1 MIKKMPMTGLGSE
14 WMLNKT
20 NLIFLGIGIGIIA
33 LAVGVINLGVTL
45 ADVSDLLNL
54 VGNN

>member
-1 MIKKMPMTGLGSE
+1 
-14 WMLNKT
+14 MLNKT
-20 NLIFLGIGIGIIA
+20 NLIFLGIGIGVIA
-33 LAVGVINLGVTL
+33 LAVGAINLGVTL